1 MTGGRI
7 VFHSE
12 PEVDPASVIRLVQ
25 SEPGRF
31 RLDGAERLRF
41 AGDFPDAASRV
52 EAVRRLLD
60 SLHIRA
66 AA

>member
-1 MTGGRI
+1 M
-7 VFHSE
+7 
-12 PEVDPASVIRLVQ
+12 IRLVQ

-31 RLDGAERLRF
+31 GLEGTERLRF

-60 SLHIRA
+60 SLDIRA